1 MKMGYGLR
9 IETKLDG
16 KSRLWGNERQKGFQT
31 MRSSDSWPKDKSTKN
46 SIIGIIDDQ
55 FC

>member
-1 MKMGYGLR
+1 MGYGIR

-16 KSRLWGNERQKGFQT
+16 KSGLLGKEGQKGFQAV
-31 MRSSDSWPKDKSTKN
+31 SSSHSWPKDKSTKN
-46 SIIGIIDDQ
+46 NIIGIIDDQ